1 MLVDRLKTADFV
13 CMMSFAG
20 HGSEVNLR
28 GIRASSSSSNIRSE
42 GNNFDTVSYKRKT
55 YFSDCFFKCLFI
67 VDNFLFILLSRI
79 LNTRYY

>member
-1 MLVDRLKTADFV
+1 
-13 CMMSFAG
+13 MSFAG

-55 YFSDCFFKCLFI
+55 YFSDCFLN
-67 VDNFLFILLSRI
+67 VFLLLI
-79 LNTRYY
+79 G